1 MEMSKFRLLKERL
14 MQIYF
19 LDDDEETL
27 ADTLE
32 GITNLHE
39 MLSAIIRSALMDESL
54 QEGLRSRLEEMKQRL
69 ARFEERGTKKRQV
82 ALEVMTEIGLKKLEQ
97 PDFTASTRS
106 GSPSLVVVAEEIIPE
121 AFWVPQP
128 AKLDRQS
135 LLAELRRGRDIPGAQ
150 LGNPKPTLAVRTK

>member
-1 MEMSKFRLLKERL
+1 

-39 MLSAIIRSALMDESL
+39 MLSAIIRSALVDESL